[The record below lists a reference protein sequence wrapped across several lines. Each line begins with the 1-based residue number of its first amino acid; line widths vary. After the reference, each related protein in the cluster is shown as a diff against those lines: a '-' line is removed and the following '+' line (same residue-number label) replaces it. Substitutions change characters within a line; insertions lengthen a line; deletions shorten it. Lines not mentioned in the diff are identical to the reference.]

1 MSLSLSPAAAVF
13 LFPPVLLLSM
23 IPISLAGWGVREGA
37 MVVVFSLAGLQAEA
51 SLSLSVL
58 FGACMFVSGLPGGFM
73 WLLMRREVIIKGK
86 GAP

>member
-1 MSLSLSPAAAVF
+1 
-13 LFPPVLLLSM
+13 M

-37 MVVVFSLAGLQAEA
+37 MVIVFSLAGLQTEA

-58 FGACMFVSGLPGGFM
+58 FGACMFVSGLPGGVL
-73 WLLMRREVIIKGK
+73 WLLMRRGVVIKGE